1 MLTEEEETAYLQFF
15 KRAAVYHVNN
25 TNVSW
30 GPIVKS
36 YLVILPQAV
45 NEFYTRWRFT
55 AFIG

>member
-36 YLVILPQAV
+36 YLEQSTNSIQDGVSLLL
-45 NEFYTRWRFT
+45 
-55 AFIG
+55 